1 MKRLTIKKENFCQF
15 YIQKGGAGHGPEA
28 YMLAYDVRPGTKRMS
43 VRAAASKLLAEP
55 LVQHRLEELREKIR
69 KRHEM
74 KIDDIM
80 AELDE
85 NRDLALREKQASAAT
100 QATMGKAKVAGFLID
115 KMQVD
120 VTLRGLKER
129 MRQRKSKGTT

>member
-1 MKRLTIKKENFCQF
+1 MKKLTIKAEAFCQM
-15 YIQKGGAGHGPEA
+15 YVQKGSGPVA
-28 YMLAYDVRPGTKRMS
+28 YELAYTVRPGTKRMS
-43 VRAAASKLLAEP
+43 VRAAASKMLKEP
-55 LVQHRLEELREKIR
+55 LIQHRIEQLREKVR
-69 KRHEM
+69 KRHEL

-85 NRDLALREKQASAAT
+85 NRDLALKEKQASAAT

-120 VTLRGLKER
+120 VTLRGLAER
-129 MRQRKSKGTT
+129 MRARKSKGNQ

>member
-1 MKRLTIKKENFCQF
+1 MRKLTLKQENFCQA
-15 YIQKGGAGHGPEA
+15 YIRKGGTGQGAEA
-28 YMLAYDVRPGTKRMS
+28 YLLAYDVKPGTKRMS

-55 LVQHRLEELREKIR
+55 RIKNRIEELREKIR
-69 KRHEM
+69 KRHNLQV
-74 KIDDIM
+74 DDIM

>member
-1 MKRLTIKKENFCQF
+1 MKKLTIKAENFCQL
-15 YIQKGGAGHGPEA
+15 YVQKGNRSEA
-28 YMLAYDVRPGTKRMS
+28 YKLAYDVRPGTKAITIRVS
-43 VRAAASKLLAEP
+43 ASKLLKEP
-55 LVQHRLEELREKIR
+55 HIQQRIDEIREKVR
-69 KRHEM
+69 KRHEL

-85 NRDLALREKQASAAT
+85 NRDLALKEKQASAAT

-120 VTLRGLKER
+120 VTLRGLAER
-129 MRQRKSKGTT
+129 MRQRKTKGTT

>member
-1 MKRLTIKKENFCQF
+1 MTKLPIKREKFCMHLVE
-15 YIQKGGAGHGPEA
+15 HGSRPDA
-28 YMLAYDVRPGTKRMS
+28 YRFAYNVQPGTKATS
-43 VRAAASKLLAEP
+43 IRAECSKIMADP
-55 LVQHRLEELREKIR
+55 LVKQRIAELKDKIR
-69 KRHEM
+69 KRHDL

>member
-1 MKRLTIKKENFCQF
+1 MKKLTIKQEAFCQ
-15 YIQKGGAGHGPEA
+15 YYLQKASGYEA
-28 YMLAYDVRPGTKRMS
+28 YKLAYDVQPGTKAVS
-43 VRAAASKLLAEP
+43 VRVSASKLLKEP
-55 LVQHRLEELREKIR
+55 HIQYRIEQLREKLR
-69 KRHEM
+69 KRRDLQL
-74 KIDDIM
+74 DDIM

-85 NRDLALREKQASAAT
+85 NRDLALKEKQASAAT
-100 QATMGKAKVAGFLID
+100 MATMGKAKVAGFLID

>member
-1 MKRLTIKKENFCQF
+1 MKKLTIKQENFCQV
-15 YIQKGGAGHGPEA
+15 YVQKASGFEA
-28 YMLAYDVRPGTKRMS
+28 YRLAYDVQPGTKAVT
-43 VRAAASKLLAEP
+43 VRVSASKLLKEP
-55 LVQHRLEELREKIR
+55 HIQHRIEQLREKVR
-69 KRHEM
+69 KRHQL

-85 NRDLALREKQASAAT
+85 NRDLALKERQASAAT
-100 QATMGKAKVAGFLID
+100 MATMGKAKVAGFLID